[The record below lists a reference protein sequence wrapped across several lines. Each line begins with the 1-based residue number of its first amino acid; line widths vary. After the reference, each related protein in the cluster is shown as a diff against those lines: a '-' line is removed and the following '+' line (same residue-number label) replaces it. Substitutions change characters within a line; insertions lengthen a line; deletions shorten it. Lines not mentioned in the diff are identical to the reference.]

1 MASVAYG
8 KFYRWQT
15 YDKCNNG
22 TSIMTNETEPIVQ
35 LLHGL
40 PGGHYHEPFHRLGF
54 FNLYSQPSESQP
66 IQPIYLII
74 IFNPRYIKM

>member
-54 FNLYSQPSESQP
+54 F
-66 IQPIYLII
+66 LICTA
-74 IFNPRYIKM
+74 NPRNHNQSNQSI

>member
-15 YDKCNNG
+15 YNDKCNNG
-22 TSIMTNETEPIVQ
+22 TSVMTNVTEPIVQ

-40 PGGHYHEPFHRLGF
+40 AFHRLGF
-54 FNLYSQPSESQP
+54 FNLYSQPLESQP
-66 IQPIYLII
+66 IQPIYLIF